1 MPLALISGTSRGIGK
16 ALAVRLLDSGW
27 EVEGCSR
34 GEASLSHP
42 GYVHRRVDVTDEPAV
57 VAHVADVVRRRGR
70 VDALVCNAGAASMN
84 AFLLTPGSVAEA
96 MMRVNY
102 LSAFNLGREVAKAMV
117 RQRGGA
123 IVNLSS
129 VAVPLSLEGEAAY
142 VAAKAAVEALTK
154 VMAAEL
160 APHGIRVNA
169 VGPGPVDTAL
179 TRTVPRDKL
188 EALRRRMGLE
198 RELGMDEVVSAIAD
212 LIEPSATVTG
222 RILHVGL
229 NGSR

>member
-16 ALAVRLLDSGW
+16 ALAERLLRDGW

-34 GEASLSHP
+34 GEASVLHP
-42 GYVHRRVDVTDEPAV
+42 RYGHRRLDVTDEPSV

-84 AFLLTPGSVAEA
+84 AFLLTPGSVAES

-129 VAVPLSLEGEAAY
+129 VAVPLALEGEAAY
-142 VAAKAAVEALTK
+142 VAAKAAVEALTR

-179 TRTVPRDKL
+179 TRTVPRAKL
-188 EALRRRMGLE
+188 DDLRRRMGLG
-198 RELGMDEVVSAIAD
+198 RELSMDEVVAAIVE
-212 LIEPSATVTG
+212 LIDPSATVTG

-229 NGSR
+229 NGTR

>member
-16 ALAVRLLDSGW
+16 AVAERLLGMGW

-34 GEASLSHP
+34 GDAALSHP
-42 GYVHRRVDVTDEPAV
+42 LYVHRKVDVADEPAV

-70 VDALVCNAGAASMN
+70 IDALVCNAGAASMN
-84 AFLLTPGSVAEA
+84 AFLLTPGGVAES
-96 MMRVNY
+96 MIRVNY
-102 LSAFNLGREVAKAMV
+102 LGSFNLGREVAKAMV
-117 RQRGGA
+117 RQRAGA

-142 VAAKAAVEALTK
+142 VAAKAAVEALTR

-179 TRTVPRDKL
+179 TRTVPKAKL
-188 EALRRRMGLE
+188 EELRRRMGLE
-198 RELGMDEVVSAIAD
+198 RELRMDEVVAAIVD
-212 LIEPSATVTG
+212 LLDPAGSVTG

-229 NGSR
+229 NGTR

>member
-16 ALAVRLLDSGW
+16 ALAERLLAAGW
-27 EVEGCSR
+27 DVEGCSR
-34 GEASLSHP
+34 GDAALSHARY
-42 GYVHRRVDVTDEPAV
+42 GHRRLDVTDEAAV

-70 VDALVCNAGAASMN
+70 IDALVCNAGAASMN
-84 AFLLTPGSVAEA
+84 AFLLTPGSVAES

-102 LSAFNLGREVAKAMV
+102 LAAFNLGREVAKVMV

-142 VAAKAAVEALTK
+142 VAAKAAVEALTR

-179 TRTVPRDKL
+179 TRTVPRAKL
-188 EALRRRMGLE
+188 EELRRRMGLD
-198 RELGMDEVVSAIAD
+198 RELRMDEVTAAIVD
-212 LIEPSATVTG
+212 LIDPAASVTG

>member
-16 ALAVRLLDSGW
+16 ALAERLLAAGW
-27 EVEGCSR
+27 DVEGCSR
-34 GEASLSHP
+34 GDAALSHAR
-42 GYVHRRVDVTDEPAV
+42 YEHRRLDVTDEAAV

-70 VDALVCNAGAASMN
+70 IDALVCNAGAASMN
-84 AFLLTPGSVAEA
+84 AFLLTPGSVAES

-102 LSAFNLGREVAKAMV
+102 LGTFNLGREVAKAMV
-117 RQRGGA
+117 RQRAGS

-129 VAVPLSLEGEAAY
+129 VAVPLALEGEAAY
-142 VAAKAAVEALTK
+142 VAAKAAVEALTR

-169 VGPGPVDTAL
+169 VGPGPVDTTL
-179 TRTVPRDKL
+179 TRTVPRAKL
-188 EALRRRMGLE
+188 DDLRRRMGLD
-198 RELGMDEVVSAIAD
+198 RELRMDEVVAAMVD
-212 LIEPSATVTG
+212 LLDPAATVTG

>member
-16 ALAVRLLDSGW
+16 AVAERLLAQGW
-27 EVEGCSR
+27 DVEGCSR
-34 GEASLSHP
+34 GEGVLSHP
-42 GYVHRRVDVTDEPAV
+42 GYVHRKVDVTDEASV
-57 VAHVADVVRRRGR
+57 VAHVADVIRRRGR

-84 AFLLTPGSVAEA
+84 AFLLTPGGVAES

-102 LSAFNLGREVAKAMV
+102 LGAFNLGREVAKAMV
-117 RQRGGA
+117 RQRAGA

-129 VAVPLSLEGEAAY
+129 VAVPLALEGEAAY
-142 VAAKAAVEALTK
+142 VAAKAAVEALTR

-179 TRTVPRDKL
+179 TRTVPKSKL
-188 EALRRRMGLE
+188 DELRRKMGLG
-198 RELGMDEVVSAIAD
+198 RELRMDEVVDAIVELLDPAC
-212 LIEPSATVTG
+212 SVTG

>member
-1 MPLALISGTSRGIGK
+1 MPLALISGTSRGIGR
-16 ALAVRLLDSGW
+16 ALAERLLAEGW
-27 EVEGCSR
+27 DVEGCAR
-34 GEASLSHP
+34 GASSLDHP
-42 GYVHRRVDVTDEPAV
+42 AYTHRQVDVTDEAAV

-70 VDALVCNAGAASMN
+70 VDALVCNAGAAAMN
-84 AFLLTPGSVAEA
+84 AFLLTPGSVAEQ

-102 LSAFNLGREVAKAMV
+102 LGAFHLGREVAKAMV

-129 VAVPLSLEGEAAY
+129 VAVPLALEGEAAY
-142 VAAKAAVEALTK
+142 VAAKAAVEALTR

-179 TRTVPRDKL
+179 TRTVPHAKL
-188 EALRRRMGLE
+188 AELRARMGLD
-198 RELGMDEVVSAIAD
+198 RELRMDEVVSAIAD
-212 LIEPSATVTG
+212 LIDPSCAVTG

>member
-16 ALAVRLLDSGW
+16 ALATRLLASGW

-34 GEASLSHP
+34 GEASLAHAA
-42 GYVHRRVDVTDEPAV
+42 YTHRRVDVADEAAV
-57 VAHVADVVRRRGR
+57 VSHVADVVRRRGR

-129 VAVPLSLEGEAAY
+129 VAVPLALEGEAAY
-142 VAAKAAVEALTK
+142 VAAKAAVEALTR

-179 TRTVPRDKL
+179 TRGVPRDKL
-188 EALRRRMGLE
+188 EALRKRMGLD
-198 RELGMDEVVSAIAD
+198 RELGMDEIVSAIAD
-212 LIEPSATVTG
+212 LVDPAATVTG
-222 RILHVGL
+222 RVLHVGL